1 MRRSMQNLAKEAPR
15 PFALRCREEALGRRY
30 LDDLT
35 GVHENYAIGDLSS
48 EAHLMSNDHPRP
60 VDHDIALL
68 MFLELVEAT
77 NQRRFSGARRTT
89 DDYPL
94 APRYREINI
103 SQRLEATKELVH
115 VAHRDDLTTDFMVRS
130 GNFGFCGHG

>member
-1 MRRSMQNLAKEAPR
+1 MWKQVEILEDHA
-15 PFALRCREEALGRRY
+15 
-30 LDDLT
+30 DLT
-35 GVHENYAIGDLSS
+35 ADSVDT
-48 EAHLMSNDHPRP
+48 AHAGMHPRA

-94 APRYREINI
+94 APRYREINV

-130 GNFGFCGHG
+130 GNFGFCGHGISVLE